1 MSALTQDPIAY
12 LFGLEQFGIK
22 LGLKTIRR
30 LVASLG
36 SPERTFHTI
45 IVAGTNG
52 KGSVAAMVE
61 YGLRASGLQVGLFTS
76 PHLVNINERFMLNG
90 QCVDTKTLAAGA
102 QRIQNTVNALIRSG
116 DLQHHPTFFEATTA
130 LAFTLFEQASVDV
143 AVVEVGMGGRFDATN
158 ITTPIG
164 IAIPSIDIDHQQF
177 LGDTLEEIAYE
188 KSGVIKPNSLVVI
201 GEEKQKPLKVIHSV
215 ATEQNARLVQANTDV
230 EATSYTKNGLT
241 FIEKIMT
248 PHRCY
253 GPLKLSLR
261 GHHQINNAIVA
272 IRLLEEL
279 ADSGIAV
286 PAKAIVAAVTK
297 VRWPGRLELVEISPK
312 QNVLLDPAHNVA
324 AAAKLGA
331 YINQWRPQGLP
342 FVFSALRD
350 KDVSGILRAL
360 GNAITHI
367 VCTSINSPRAQSLK
381 KLTQTVSEIRPDIS
395 LDSDENPS
403 KALDLCWNKG
413 PLAVVT
419 GSVFLVGAVR
429 KTLTSADQNS
439 NTSLPRMYN

>member
-1 MSALTQDPIAY
+1 MSVPTQDPIAY

-36 SPERTFHTI
+36 APERTFHTI
-45 IVAGTNG
+45 LVAGTNG

-61 YGLRASGLQVGLFTS
+61 HGLRTSGLRVGLFTS
-76 PHLVNINERFMLNG
+76 PHLVKINERFMLNG
-90 QCVDTKTLAAGA
+90 QCVDTTTLKAGA
-102 QRIQNTVNALIRSG
+102 QRIKDTVNALIRSG
-116 DLQHHPTFFEATTA
+116 DLKHHPTFFEATTA
-130 LAFTLFEQASVDV
+130 LAFVLFEQASVDI

-158 ITTPIG
+158 MVTPIG

-188 KSGVIKPNSLVVI
+188 KAGVIKPNSLVVTT
-201 GEEKQKPLKVIHSV
+201 EEKKEPLKVLRSAV
-215 ATEQNARLVQANTDV
+215 TKQNARLVQANIDV
-230 EATSYTKNGLT
+230 EVMSYTKNGLT

-253 GPLKLSLR
+253 GPLQLSLR
-261 GHHQINNAIVA
+261 GHHQINNALVA
-272 IRLLEEL
+272 VRLLEEL
-279 ADSGIAV
+279 SDSGIDV
-286 PAKAIVAAVTK
+286 PAKAIVDAITK
-297 VRWPGRLELVEISPK
+297 VRWPGRLELVKISPK
-312 QNVLLDPAHNVA
+312 RNLLLDPAHNVA
-324 AAAKLGA
+324 AAAKLSA

-360 GNAITHI
+360 DNAITHI
-367 VCTSINSPRAQSLK
+367 VCTSINSSRAQSLEQ
-381 KLTQTVSEIRPDIS
+381 LTQTVREIRPDIS
-395 LDSDENPS
+395 LDANKNLS

-429 KTLTSADQNS
+429 ETLALDDQDS
-439 NTSLPRMYN
+439 NTSLPHMYN

>member
-1 MSALTQDPIAY
+1 MSMTAQDPIEY

-22 LGLKTIRR
+22 LGLKTIRC
-30 LVASLG
+30 LVSSLG

-45 IVAGTNG
+45 LVAGTNG
-52 KGSVAAMVE
+52 KGSVAAMIE
-61 YGLRASGLQVGLFTS
+61 HGLRASGLRVGLFTS

-90 QCVDTKTLAAGA
+90 QYIDTATLTIGA
-102 QRIQNTVNALIRSG
+102 QRIQETVNALIRSG

-130 LAFTLFEQASVDV
+130 LAFVLFEQASIDV

-158 ITTPIG
+158 MVTPIG

-188 KSGVIKPNSLVVI
+188 KAGVIKPNSLVVTA
-201 GEEKQKPLKVIHSV
+201 EEKKGPLKVLRSAV
-215 ATEQNARLVQANTDV
+215 TEQNARLIQANIDV
-230 EATSYTKNGLT
+230 EIMSYTKNGLT
-241 FIEKIMT
+241 FIEQIAT

-253 GPLKLSLR
+253 GPLQLSLR

-279 ADSGIAV
+279 SDSGIDV
-286 PAKAIVAAVTK
+286 PATAIVAAITK
-297 VRWPGRLELVEISPK
+297 VRWPGRLELVKFSSER
-312 QNVLLDPAHNVA
+312 NVLLYPAHNVA

-350 KDVSGILRAL
+350 KDVSGILHAL
-360 GNAITHI
+360 DTAITHI
-367 VCTSINSPRAQSLK
+367 VCTSIESPRAQSLK
-381 KLTQTVSEIRPDIS
+381 QLTQTVRKIRPDIS
-395 LDSDENPS
+395 LDANENPS

-419 GSVFLVGAVR
+419 GSIFLVGAVR
-429 KTLTSADQNS
+429 KTFDLGDQTS
-439 NTSLPRMYN
+439 NTNLTQMYN

>member
-188 KSGVIKPNSLVVI
+188 KSGVIKPNSLVVTT
-201 GEEKQKPLKVIHSV
+201 EEKKEPLKVLHSSI
-215 ATEQNARLVQANTDV
+215 AKQNARLVQANIDV
-230 EATSYTKNGLT
+230 EVVSYTKDGLT
-241 FIEKIMT
+241 FIEQIMT

-253 GPLKLSLR
+253 GPLQLSLR

-279 ADSGIAV
+279 SDSGIDV
-286 PAKAIVAAVTK
+286 PATAIVAAITK
-297 VRWPGRLELVEISPK
+297 VRWPGRLELVKISSER
-312 QNVLLDPAHNVA
+312 NVLLDPAHNVA

-360 GNAITHI
+360 GTAITHI
-367 VCTSINSPRAQSLK
+367 VCTSINSPRAQSLEQ
-381 KLTQTVSEIRPDIS
+381 LTQTVRTIRPDIS
-395 LDSDENPS
+395 LDANENPV
-403 KALDLCWNKG
+403 KALDLCWKKG

-429 KTLTSADQNS
+429 KTLDLSDQDS
-439 NTSLPRMYN
+439 NTSLAQMYN